1 MQRKFKTVVV
11 GGTFDELHRGHKTL
25 LMKAFDIAEHVQIG
39 LCSDDFVKRLSKPH
53 LTAPYNQRLKELKA
67 FLRQKELHKRAEI
80 VRIDDPYGTTLF
92 NRSIEALVVSKE
104 TESMAL
110 VINKKRREAELPPLQ
125 IIAIDM
131 IPSENQAPISTTRIR
146 CGEMDREG
154 HLLKGQKH

>member
-39 LCSDDFVKRLSKPH
+39 LCSDNFVKRLSKPH
-53 LTAPYNQRLKELKA
+53 LTAPYDQRLKELKA
-67 FLRQKELHKRAEI
+67 FLRQNGLHKRAEI
-80 VRIDDPYGTTLF
+80 VRIDNPYGTTLF
-92 NRSIEALVVSKE
+92 DRSIEALVVSKE
-104 TESMAL
+104 TEAMAL

-154 HLLKGQKH
+154 HLLRAQND

>member
-11 GGTFDELHRGHKTL
+11 GGTFDELHKGHKTL
-25 LMKAFDIAEHVQIG
+25 LVKAFDIAEHVQIG
-39 LCSDDFVKRLSKPH
+39 LCSDNFVKRLSKPH
-53 LTAPYNQRLKELKA
+53 LTAPYDQRLKELKA
-67 FLRQKELHKRAEI
+67 FLRQNGLHKRTEI

-92 NRSIEALVVSKE
+92 DRSIEALVVSKE